1 MADQVTNFSSLPLP
15 QRWGFSFGLSLL
27 LWVLPPTLKAP
38 RLGVFLAFLGAVA
51 GFGNCI
57 VLSGDWAETDRRRR
71 KLQLQSEELENYQL
85 GLEEE
90 ATKRELAAMFFP
102 VSDVSAVSETK
113 PEIKAFPVSETPTTP
128 PINGG
133 GRFVS
138 VSESETETEMKLY
151 TAQKLT
157 LEEAAELIAQMAQ
170 TMKQS
175 EIIAALWRVKP
186 GGSKAYKTALSEYR
200 LITQ

>member
-1 MADQVTNFSSLPLP
+1 
-15 QRWGFSFGLSLL
+15 
-27 LWVLPPTLKAP
+27 
-38 RLGVFLAFLGAVA
+38 
-51 GFGNCI
+51 
-57 VLSGDWAETDRRRR
+57 
-71 KLQLQSEELENYQL
+71 
-85 GLEEE
+85 
-90 ATKRELAAMFFP
+90 
-102 VSDVSAVSETK
+102 
-113 PEIKAFPVSETPTTP
+113 
-128 PINGG
+128 
-133 GRFVS
+133 
-138 VSESETETEMKLY
+138 MKLY